1 MFCGT
6 ITVGKGKATP
16 NSPYPVSNIFVVLAM
31 SFGVSLKTLPP
42 LFMTRPLWRVHIK
55 DAIPPLSVYKSEL
68 CVCVRERDTGEMT
81 DFRNPPPS
89 MVTTHIIDLI
99 VRTVP

>member
-68 CVCVRERDTGEMT
+68 CVCVRERDTKMFAARLGGVLNK
-81 DFRNPPPS
+81 DP
-89 MVTTHIIDLI
+89 
-99 VRTVP
+99 